1 MTYGCSEIAQYSPTS
16 RSVVVGSN
24 RRPLC
29 PWTVVMIALLL
40 NWVIWASLGIGIC
53 VSSLV
58 FVVGRKV
65 GRRRK
70 ARAIPEEDLPWE
82 DLLVLLKERYKGKSA
97 ADEKISSDELMDAL
111 LAELANKIVLPEA
124 DGNWSGSER
133 RRARRRWA
141 NPVEVILISP
151 FHAKPVHGLVI
162 NRSTGGLAILTDVP
176 FEPETGL
183 SVRSVEAPQGV
194 GFVDVCVRHLR
205 KASKLWVIGCQ
216 YQGEIAWN
224 MKVWFG

>member
-1 MTYGCSEIAQYSPTS
+1 
-16 RSVVVGSN
+16 
-24 RRPLC
+24 
-29 PWTVVMIALLL
+29 MIALLF
-40 NWVIWASLGIGIC
+40 NWVIWASLGIGVC

-82 DLLVLLKERYKGKSA
+82 DLLGLLKERYRGKSA
-97 ADEKISSDELMDAL
+97 ADEELSSDELMDAL
-111 LAELANKIVLPEA
+111 LAELPNRAGLPEA
-124 DGNWSGSER
+124 DVNWNGSER

-141 NPVEVILISP
+141 NPVEVMLISP
-151 FHAKPVHGLVI
+151 FHDKPLHGLVI

-176 FEPETGL
+176 FQPETVL
-183 SVRSVEAPQGV
+183 AVRGVEAPQGI
-194 GFVDVCVRHLR
+194 GFADVCVRHAR

-216 YQGEIAWN
+216 YQGEIPWN
-224 MKVWFG
+224 VKAWFG